1 MLITRVR
8 AQSDKSDET
17 GFIKA
22 TKESNCRFIHK
33 KSKTFKQQKFFL
45 KSKRYVCTSII
56 TTTNRPISEIFSV
69 AVKLCSYIAV
79 L

>member
-45 KSKRYVCTSII
+45 NQNATCVLTLLQQRIGLYQRYLVWQSSFVRI
-56 TTTNRPISEIFSV
+56 
-69 AVKLCSYIAV
+69 
-79 L
+79 